1 MRLLSLYKSILES
14 LNVQAD
20 TLGLLTHR
28 SFDGQT
34 EPVSVTVDG
43 KSRRLV
49 LPSPD
54 MLSSGLS
61 QEVVAFHP
69 LSEVSNRGESEVF
82 KRLKTMVSLRLT
94 MTLMV
99 LLEDLTELAANK
111 SAHASLPPKLHGL
124 LEAMPNADQKLLDSV
139 QAILAAAVQGGK
151 NRLINLYM
159 KRGGTHQGRNWSRL
173 AVVSFPILEELDN
186 PDRKVFGVQLRVKD
200 VPQIKALF
208 DLVLPNSDVA
218 GTYNAAS
225 DSMDAPYFEALML
238 AYAKLGAALNSIIK
252 IAGKHIEDGNELK
265 MDLKW
270 VNELADIAEMR
281 FEIPALDGNKGISLK
296 SSSQEPE
303 VEAVSASAHQ
313 SHVTAPVQEQ
323 VQETF
328 KIKNSTLSGALPDEQ
343 TDSIKA
349 GFSSEQLR
357 ANMAAMSHRSPAQ
370 ETFQKLGQPVQPPQ
384 YESSGKRFSDIV
396 GSQPAAPMYPGY
408 PAPGHAAPVYPA
420 PGYPAPG
427 YGQAPVAAPGYYQ
440 PAPGYPVA
448 APAYQPAD
456 PFRQINTAGNRPQ
469 VLPQGQSQVGWG

>member
-20 TLGLLTHR
+20 NLGLLTHR

-34 EPVSVTVDG
+34 EPVSVTVEG

-49 LPSPD
+49 LPSPE

-82 KRLKTMVSLRLT
+82 KRLKTLVSLRLT

-124 LEAMPNADQKLLDSV
+124 LEAMPNADQKLLESV

-208 DLVLPNSDVA
+208 DLVLPNSDIA

-238 AYAKLGAALNSIIK
+238 AYAKLGAALNAMIK
-252 IAGKHIEDGNELK
+252 IGGKHIEDGNELK

-296 SSSQEPE
+296 SASQEPE
-303 VEAVSASAHQ
+303 VETAAAHQ
-313 SHVTAPVQEQ
+313 PHVAASVPAQQQAQVAGGPAPQR
-323 VQETF
+323 T
-328 KIKNSTLSGALPDEQ
+328 LPDEQ
-343 TDSIKA
+343 TDSIKT

-357 ANMAAMSHRSPAQ
+357 ANMAAMSHRNPAQ

-384 YESSGKRFSDIV
+384 YESTGKRFSDIV
-396 GSQPAAPMYPGY
+396 GSQPAAPVQPGY
-408 PAPGHAAPVYPA
+408 PAPGYAAPAYPA

-427 YGQAPVAAPGYYQ
+427 YPTSGYPAPGYYQ
-440 PAPGYPVA
+440 ATPGYPAA
-448 APAYQPAD
+448 APAYVPVD